1 MSRWISQFLSLDDLW
16 SVLGYGLLVSVNQLM
31 SAPMPVSS
39 ISLLA
44 SGMLAIVW
52 LLNGNIRT
60 RNAERH
66 PNARVV
72 FWTAA
77 ALVSALGS
85 FNQL

>member
-1 MSRWISQFLSLDDLW
+1 MSQFLSLDDLW
-16 SVLGYGLLVSVNQLM
+16 SILGYGLLVSVNQLT
-31 SAPMPVSS
+31 SAPMPVSA

-44 SGMLAIVW
+44 SGMITIVW

-72 FWTAA
+72 FWAA
-77 ALVSALGS
+77 VAIASLLGS
-85 FNQL
+85 MNQL